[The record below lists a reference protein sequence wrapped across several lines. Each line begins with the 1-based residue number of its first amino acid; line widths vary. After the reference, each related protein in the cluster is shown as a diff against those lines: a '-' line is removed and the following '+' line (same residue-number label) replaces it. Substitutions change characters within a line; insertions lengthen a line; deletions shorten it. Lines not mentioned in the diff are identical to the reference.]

1 MLLRPHERLPL
12 ITPALELTLAIVQ
25 IVLVPG
31 LAVFAEVSLFTAYI
45 GPKGIVQNNSF
56 LIVTILALFA
66 LHLALI
72 RAPAIKAFVENA
84 IGKLKRF
91 AVLSCPWVSASR
103 TPSGWKSACWFIPE
117 EFKQPLFRYDSQQ
130 RVVDEIVKRLAS
142 EQLDDVRFV
151 YIEGE
156 SGKGKTR
163 TIFLLIHSL
172 LKHRK
177 LFDLA
182 NRAFLYD
189 MSLGHSTQSALATR
203 LDSIEHEN
211 ALIFVDN
218 FHRVEPKILKSITQ
232 KLLDTP
238 GPNAER
244 LVVILGQPGHAWRIR
259 PTAEVRLVSTARSGS
274 VYFVLGGLP
283 GNFIAEQLIGQSGSE
298 IWTNTFGHYES
309 QKATVA
315 QLQFAQAITR
325 SKRKELVS
333 VKELVDLI
341 EGTSHQTSSA
351 GIDLV
356 RLVAF
361 VTALSLYRGYFTN
374 GDFLRVCWK
383 ASSNQPWAAQLV
395 DYIKMWWLLRRLS
408 RLGFVARVTAPNR
421 QFVFHEAMAEH
432 CKDRLE
438 TNETFWACFSVGVKS
453 RLAGNE
459 EQEPM
464 IRWLLS
470 SELHDT
476 RTMEDIFDQALLSG
490 TLSPMVRCLDRN
502 WSHVQDSPVIRYQY
516 AMLLDQV
523 GRFAESRLVFAG
535 FPRQQ
540 IKASALAGRVRLA
553 RVEVE
558 HTSDS
563 YAALSEIEQQ
573 GDTANTIAAQY
584 WRIHLNA
591 HRGIFRPD
599 ELTSIVRRMGQ
610 LFHKEDFERSHF
622 LVHQAARV
630 FFDAHRHVYLSG
642 ERVEERLDRLRRLPI
657 EITLRQHL
665 PQFLAFAILYRE
677 AHLLAHEFLPNLVF
691 FGTSPDFRSLS
702 GKTQTEASITP
713 RAIVSIARE
722 AYGRAQDEFA
732 LYGDREYLYLQ
743 ADILNLE
750 MLSQALSEDWNP
762 ETVRLK
768 LIDYEAF
775 IQKTVFADLL
785 SYPAFYFFRWHMLTF
800 FRWLERGDLRHAQDE
815 AEANFQSASKY
826 LAKAVRFDQEC
837 GNAYGL
843 WRNNFFTV
851 LIKGLRHA
859 NAKAMVASL
868 REFKVE
874 AEKLG
879 YSRDARIVQFLI
891 DHPKITP
898 LDIKQVILFFP
909 FVHQ

>member
-12 ITPALELTLAIVQ
+12 ITPALEWTLAIAQ
-25 IVLVPG
+25 LVLVPC
-31 LAVFAEVSLFTAYI
+31 LAVFAEVSLLTIYL
-45 GPKGIVQNNSF
+45 GSEGIVQKGSL
-56 LIVTILALFA
+56 LIVSILLLFA
-66 LHLALI
+66 FHLALI
-72 RAPAIKAFVENA
+72 RLPAIKGLSQNA
-84 IGKLKRF
+84 IGRLKRIV
-91 AVLSCPWVSASR
+91 VLSCPWVSASR
-103 TPSGWKSACWFIPE
+103 THSEWKSACWFIPE

-130 RVVDEIVKRLAS
+130 SVVDQMVKRLTS
-142 EQLDDVRFV
+142 EQLDDIRFV

-156 SGKGKTR
+156 SGHGKTR
-163 TIFLLIHSL
+163 TIFLLIHAL

-189 MSLGHSTQSALATR
+189 MSMGHHTQSALAVR
-203 LDSIEHEN
+203 LDSIKHEN
-211 ALIFVDN
+211 ALVFVDN
-218 FHRVEPKILKSITQ
+218 FHQVEPEILKSITQ

-238 GPNAER
+238 GHNAER
-244 LVVILGQPGHAWRIR
+244 LVVILGQPNHAWRIR

-274 VYFVLGGLP
+274 VYFVLGGLS
-283 GNFIAEQLIGQSGSE
+283 GSFIAEQLIGQSGSE
-298 IWTNTFGHYES
+298 IWINAFGNYET

-325 SKRKELVS
+325 SKRKELIS
-333 VKELVDLI
+333 VKKLVDLI
-341 EGTSHQTSSA
+341 EGTSGQTSSA
-351 GIDLV
+351 TTDLV

-361 VTALSLYRGYFTN
+361 VTALSLYRGHFTN
-374 GDFLRVCWK
+374 GDFWRVCWK
-383 ASSNQPWAAQLV
+383 ASSNQPWAARLI
-395 DYIKMWWLLRRLS
+395 DYIKMWWLLRRMS

-438 TNETFWACFSVGVKS
+438 ANETFWTCFSAAVKS
-453 RLAGNE
+453 RLDGYE
-459 EQEPM
+459 EQESM

-502 WSHVQDSPVIRYQY
+502 WSYVKDSPVIRYQY

-523 GRFAESRLVFAG
+523 GRFAESRRVFADL
-535 FPRQQ
+535 PRQHV
-540 IKASALAGRVRLA
+540 KASALAGRVRLA

-558 HTSDS
+558 HTPDS
-563 YAALSEIEQQ
+563 YASLSEIEQQ
-573 GDTANTIAAQY
+573 GDSANTIAAQY
-584 WRIHLNA
+584 WRIHLDA
-591 HRGIFRPD
+591 HRGIFQPD
-599 ELTSIVRRMGQ
+599 ELTSIAQRMGQ
-610 LFHKEDFERSHF
+610 LFHKEEFEQSHF

-657 EITLRQHL
+657 ETTLRQHL

-677 AHLLAHEFLPNLVF
+677 AHLLAHELLPNLVF
-691 FGTSPDFRSLS
+691 FGTDPDFGSLS
-702 GKTQTEASITP
+702 GKARTDATVTP
-713 RAIVSIARE
+713 RSIVSIARE
-722 AYGRAQDEFA
+722 AYGRARDEFA

-762 ETVRLK
+762 ETVRPK

-775 IQKTVFADLL
+775 ILKTAFADVL

-800 FRWLERGDLRHAQDE
+800 FRWLERGDLQHAQDE
-815 AEANFQSASKY
+815 AEANLQFAFKY
-826 LAKAVRFDQEC
+826 LAKAAHLDQEC

-843 WRNNFFTV
+843 WRSNFFTV
-851 LIKGLRHA
+851 LIKGLKHA
-859 NAKAMVASL
+859 NAKVLVASL
-868 REFKVE
+868 TKCKVE
-874 AEKLG
+874 AEKRR
-879 YSRDARIVQFLI
+879 YSRDARIIQSLL

-898 LDIKQVILFFP
+898 LDIRRVILFFP